1 MEKNYALLKRCIFA
15 LIFLLTTA
23 IVIYSCKKD
32 RPFTREEIKNELITD
47 AKDFF
52 QKDILSNKEII
63 LNDQNYRHGLTKNL
77 LWDNAYI
84 RKISLGDAVIV
95 PIKFGNDFQITKD
108 NDTDY
113 ERVTSYLIIYRDAKD
128 IRHAEWVTLIPNL
141 ITQYASERFI
151 GTATVEDWNGNFI
164 KAFAYRED
172 GQIISVKLAESN
184 IYKQIS
190 LRRLNCYTIHYYG
203 HNYVEGVAGSDYW
216 YENGSETYCHN
227 ENAIDQGP
235 TGYDYGSD
243 GGGAG
248 VNGTFVNPDVI
259 NNFVLD
265 KSTQDKYPKF
275 TDLIK
280 RLENFVANDKKV
292 MDALI
297 KWSGYNREQIL
308 EKVKYGKG
316 PTIVVKEMTG
326 KYGYFDR
333 AENANVINIDASW
346 VRGLESANL
355 LETQEATGF
364 FLGVTVLHE
373 FVHQARAANGL
384 DRNYE
389 YGYGF
394 EQSAFNLIIEND
406 GAAPY
411 NYRFR
416 LYKK

>member
-1 MEKNYALLKRCIFA
+1 MGKTSLSLKQFILA
-15 LIFLLTTA
+15 LILLTTG
-23 IVIYSCKKD
+23 IFVYSCKKD
-32 RPFTREEIKNELITD
+32 RPLTEEEIKNELITD

-52 QKDILSNKEII
+52 KNDILKHSQII
-63 LNDQNYRHGLTKNL
+63 PNDKNYRHGLAKEL
-77 LWDNAYI
+77 LWEKAYI
-84 RKISLGDAVIV
+84 RKISLGDAVVV
-95 PIKFGNDFQITKD
+95 PIKFNEAFQARTENTTEYREVI
-108 NDTDY
+108 
-113 ERVTSYLIIYRDAKD
+113 SYMIIYRGTNGVQ
-128 IRHAEWVTLIPNL
+128 HAEWVTQIPNS
-141 ITQYASERFI
+141 ISGYRNERFC
-151 GTATVEDWNGNFI
+151 GTTIVEDWNGNFI
-164 KAFAYRED
+164 KAFAYGAD
-172 GQIISVKLAESN
+172 GQVISVKLTES
-184 IYKQIS
+184 ILYKEIS
-190 LRRLNCYTIHYYG
+190 FKRLNCYTIRYYG

-216 YENGSETYCHN
+216 YENGSETFCQN
-227 ENAIDQGP
+227 ESVIDYGP
-235 TGYDYGSD
+235 NGGDYGSD

-248 VNGTFVNPDVI
+248 INGTFVNPDVV

-265 KSTQDKYPKF
+265 KATQDKYPKF

-280 RLENFVANDKKV
+280 RLENFVANDKRV

-308 EKVKYGKG
+308 DKIKFGQG

-326 KYGYFDR
+326 KYGYFDKG
-333 AENANVINIDASW
+333 ENPNVINIDASW

-373 FVHQARAANGL
+373 FVHQARSVNGL

-394 EQSAFNLIIEND
+394 EQSAFGLIIEND
-406 GAAPY
+406 GMAPY